1 MKLFYIIGGG
11 LGHLTRFSSFL
22 RTMQID
28 EPVTLIASS
37 PFARD
42 KRVVSDKHKVLIPP
56 FRSARSKEDLIIWLQ
71 EIIDSLKPESIYI
84 DAFPAGILGEL
95 TQVFFPSGAKVFL
108 LARLIKWP
116 VYLERIPVFNK
127 KFEKVFLFEELP
139 EEYADFLEANSK
151 NLQEMQLALPRAEM
165 AAEYDSAE
173 KWLLIHSGP
182 DSELKSLLKIV
193 EEDLEK
199 EKNKP
204 RVLVVYPGKKPDFV
218 PEQYEYVNLY
228 PAYGLFKA
236 AARVY
241 SGAGFNMVDQ
251 MRDMRNKHY
260 VMPFERILD
269 DQFERCRQHE
279 KEFAAVLNDS

>member
-22 RTMQID
+22 HRMQIE

-42 KRVVSDKHKVLIPP
+42 KRVVSDKHRVLIPP
-56 FRSARSKEDLIIWLQ
+56 FRSARTKEDLILWLQ
-71 EIIDSLKPESIYI
+71 EVIDSLKPESIYI

-116 VYLERIPVFNK
+116 VYLERIPAFNK
-127 KFEKVFLFEELP
+127 KFEKVYLFEKLP
-139 EEYADFLEANSK
+139 DEYLQFLEENSK
-151 NLQEMQLALPRAEM
+151 NIEELQLDLPQIEVKA
-165 AAEYDSAE
+165 DCNSAQ
-173 KWLLIHSGP
+173 KWLVIHSGP
-182 DSELKSLLKIV
+182 DSELKCLLNKV
-193 EEDLEK
+193 EEDLENESK
-199 EKNKP
+199 KP
-204 RVLVVYPGKKPDFV
+204 QVLVVYPGRKPDFI
-218 PEQYEYVNLY
+218 PAQYEYVNLY
-228 PAYGLFKA
+228 PAYCLFKD

-251 MRDMRNKHY
+251 MRGMRNKHY

-269 DQFERCRQHE
+269 NQFERCRQHE
-279 KEFAAVLNDS
+279 KEFAAVLNES